1 MPWKHRDLSR
11 SDLLP
16 AAYRGCSPTRRR
28 PGVARTRPWAVRL
41 VETACERGS
50 GGQLVAPTA
59 ATPAAP
65 SSLAQ
70 PPPAIELELEDG
82 VWSGVACWAG
92 RAERWVRFTV
102 PIAYD
107 LRYDI
112 VAKPSW
118 AAPQPPRG
126 QPPWGILIVGVVV
139 GIAGNSTTTCQ

>member
-1 MPWKHRDLSR
+1 MGNWNVCPGTIDRDAGVVACSFVDLEWGPLVWVRHYR
-11 SDLLP
+11 SDD
-16 AAYRGCSPTRRR
+16 
-28 PGVARTRPWAVRL
+28 
-41 VETACERGS
+41 CERDGPL
-50 GGQLVAPTA
+50 GPGLRHDCDW
-59 ATPAAP
+59 
-65 SSLAQ
+65 
-70 PPPAIELELEDG
+70 ELELEDG